1 MLFLLREIGC
11 PRMDVE
17 ADVEDADV
25 FDVTSILLKV
35 DSLTLEAS
43 FL

>member
-1 MLFLLREIGC
+1 MLLLLREIGC

-17 ADVEDADV
+17 AEVEAADV
-25 FDVTSILLKV
+25 LDVTYILLKV
-35 DSLTLEAS
+35 DSFTLEAS